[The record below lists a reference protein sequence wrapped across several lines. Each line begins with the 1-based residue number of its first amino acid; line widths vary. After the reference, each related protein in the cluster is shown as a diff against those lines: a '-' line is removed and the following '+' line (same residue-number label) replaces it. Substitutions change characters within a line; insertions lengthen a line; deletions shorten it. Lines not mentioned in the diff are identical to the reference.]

1 MPTADQMDK
10 VVFWVSVVIFIV
22 LVYLNAHGMID

>member
-10 VVFWVSVVIFIV
+10 VVFWVSVVIFVV
-22 LVYLNAHGMID
+22 LLHLDAQGLLA